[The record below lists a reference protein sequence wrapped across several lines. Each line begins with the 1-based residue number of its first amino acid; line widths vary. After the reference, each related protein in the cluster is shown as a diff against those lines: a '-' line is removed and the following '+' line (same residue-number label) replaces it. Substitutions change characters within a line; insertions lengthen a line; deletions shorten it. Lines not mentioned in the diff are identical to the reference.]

1 MKRCN
6 IFLIG
11 FIAFG
16 VTVASGCGSET
27 KGTDATSSDTMQS
40 KFAPLYSG
48 YFQGCKRCHTPGAW
62 GQVTGIEQSLDFST
76 EDTAYDTI
84 TKGSAT
90 GLQGNQEACN
100 GVPFVSSTYD
110 RSLIAAV
117 IDEDVRANFSV
128 GGCEGDA
135 VSDMTVKVGS
145 APSAEFLGALKD
157 WIESGTPR

>member
-1 MKRCN
+1 MKRSEV
-6 IFLIG
+6 FLIG

-27 KGTDATSSDTMQS
+27 QS

-100 GVPFVSSTYD
+100 GVRFVSSSYET
-110 RSLIAAV
+110 SLIAAV

-135 VSDMTVKVGS
+135 VSDMTLKVGS
-145 APSAEFLGALKD
+145 APSAEFLGALKV

>member
-1 MKRCN
+1 MKRSEV
-6 IFLIG
+6 FLIG

-16 VTVASGCGSET
+16 GTVVSGCGSET
-27 KGTDATSSDTMQS
+27 QS

-100 GVPFVSSTYD
+100 GVSFVSSTYD

-135 VSDMTVKVGS
+135 VSDMTLKVGS
-145 APSAEFLGALKD
+145 APSAEFLGALKV